1 MSARDGRA
9 GIRMKSKLADAL
21 WNLLATERLADIS
34 VGDVI
39 ETASV
44 SRGSFYYHFAD
55 LDTLVRWA
63 LLREVFD
70 SDRHGHP
77 FFLLATRPVLPKETP
92 ELKRSIS
99 RVCLLL
105 DRGGMDVVF
114 DISFEALVD
123 LWRRVLKPE
132 VQELPNEVI
141 AQLEYAVGGT
151 VGMLARANVC
161 DESKRRTSVAFIR
174 EQQFRM
180 VRSLA
185 SVLHMSPSELMG
197 RLAQV
202 EYPEVAA

>member
-1 MSARDGRA
+1 MSARDARA

-21 WNLLATERLADIS
+21 WGLLATQRLSAIS

-39 ETASV
+39 EAASV

-63 LLREVFD
+63 LLREVLD
-70 SDRHGHP
+70 SDRQGHP
-77 FFLLATRPVLPKETP
+77 FFLVATQTAVPQETR

-105 DRGGMDVVF
+105 NRGGMDIVF
-114 DISFEALVD
+114 EVAFEALTD
-123 LWRRVLKPE
+123 LWSRVLQPE
-132 VQELPNEVI
+132 VEELPNEVI

-151 VGMLARANVC
+151 IGMLAHANVR
-161 DESKRRTSVAFIR
+161 DESRHRTSVAFIR
-174 EQQFRM
+174 EQQVRM

-185 SVLHMSPSELMG
+185 AVLHMSSSELMT
-197 RLAQV
+197 RFAQV
-202 EYPEVAA
+202 EYSVAAA